1 MKRRKVVAMLLAG
14 TLTLSQ
20 PLAVFASEDFI
31 SDITSEQSGMDTEP
45 DAIAEDTGSSDDA
58 QGEGLPMDNSVN
70 SAQGLINNDETGTA
84 DIPQNA
90 DVSCDFDDGAGNST
104 TDDTNEGIVEE
115 ASGAVDQTVIKN
127 PSCQVALSNGSLID
141 MEVSND
147 AGEIQSDYRLDVREV
162 LGDQKKNEEDAL
174 NSTYNDNKKGS
185 SAMFDLKVK
194 DGQDNDVLL
203 SSPSLITLSSTD
215 FSFLDNSVLYHK
227 KNDGTWEQLEYTQFH
242 DEEKNIKHITFTVN
256 DAYGTF
262 VFAKE
267 AETSENNK
275 KEVHETGP
283 ESTETTDTADTD
295 NITTDEPASTPEKS
309 DSNKDLSVVEQI
321 NNFSW
326 KGGIGGQD
334 LSINVTS
341 ETAYPETD
349 TLQVTEGSEDKIKAG
364 TDVIAK
370 VVGKNVSVDLAT
382 NINICKTDGEA
393 ELGNGV
399 YHVDFDGVAITEDT
413 LLYHELKDNQWE
425 KVPYEKTS
433 SGIEFSLSDGFGD
446 FIFLKTEKDEAKE
459 DKKDNSDESS
469 KTYSY
474 EDDDV
479 AITAT
484 ANSDAGFPDGA
495 ELYAEKLQEGTDAY
509 NTAMSEVEKS
519 VKIGNNQKLFY
530 IPYDVYFI
538 NNGEKIEPEKGKVKV
553 KMAFKDALFGT
564 SPKPDETFVAHIK
577 DDGTLEQI
585 TNSSKE
591 KDTVVFGVDSFSI
604 MGPAIVTEADNTGS
618 EGKDSVTP
626 VIIDK
631 FNASFVSGATL
642 TDGKYVW
649 NPSDSASGHMFVYRI
664 DYTMSGTFSTDK
676 GAFKIEVPLHIL
688 KDRNGNWADTFDCP
702 YILESELSSDDN
714 SDFVYSVDEEN
725 NKAIIYN
732 YKPYPT
738 GEAGYIEVSYSTS
751 KNTMNYVDMGGSTEV
766 HAKVYATNDASTV
779 TAEADAVP
787 VYIDTHATISYTQK
801 KAPTLYSKWNDSW
814 GEKPEGADNYLYLV
828 WPIRTYINKNT
839 SMYNFYLDDT
849 FSSLEGSVVGYRFA
863 GQDKYTETNHVDNVS
878 SYGDRYDYVLTR
890 HSKSLA
896 EEKVQSDL
904 RYEVHND
911 VVATVDPIDQ
921 VDEDTIARSSLDWWY
936 EAPKYE
942 APTGHFWAEKEGIY
956 GKRNVVRSS
965 EDVSDY
971 TLAEFCAGDEDTI
984 DNLKYH
990 TYGNAYPYPWTLA
1003 DGATGTVDD
1012 ATNGLYGTKKVN
1024 YQFTDDTFY
1033 LEGTRLN
1040 NEDYE
1045 LTNIEWTPTVND
1057 VTFNPNSYTF
1067 VETPITN
1074 YSDED
1079 NITIWVRWS
1088 DDSWKQAATY
1098 NLQRKDYENVDDT
1111 LIKSAAGE
1119 NVAFTKGVKGV
1130 RFTASNAYYHTR
1142 FELYPIVSL
1151 NRTDN
1156 VLAIIGTDKSKVRLK
1171 NEANFVVTQNKDI
1184 LFERTVDGTDYI
1196 QKVKRE
1202 SEIKKDIIQTKN
1214 VKRKSSFDITW
1225 RVDFGEK
1232 YVDNNGVHYI
1242 LQESGKFYDL
1252 LPAGSILDT
1261 SSITVNASGEGLGL
1275 GEYTYETIDNFKNS
1289 GRTMLVVSIN
1299 NETNSRYIMTYKTS
1313 HTYDSINDY
1322 GKNVLNSVAY
1332 ESGNEKIGE
1341 GLPDNG
1347 GEITDKSYMT
1357 DLDEATDANKFK
1369 YAEARYNINILFAAS
1384 TGLKKQIKNSTSTQY
1399 SYDTTVHLNEDYSY
1413 QVRLVNDASTKSKN
1427 VIFFDSLENFYQK
1440 AEETSPTK
1448 VSDWKGTLT
1457 GINVNNLLF
1466 KNISPAVYLSKIDS
1480 MNIQNHHDLSETV
1493 DSDAVWLPYDEFI
1506 QKYGIDKATAIAIDA
1521 SKCVDGSDYVMNEK
1535 ESISFD
1541 IYMKAPGE
1549 DKSGKTD
1556 PIAYNNIYV
1565 ERTAMVVSDNGST
1578 EELPQFYHQ
1587 DYTKA
1592 HYRVSGDLKLKKVDE
1607 TDMKTPISGITY
1619 RLAGTSDYGTD
1630 YNEERVSD
1638 KNGGMEFLTIEKGT
1652 YLLQEINCSD
1662 DWQLN
1667 TESYTVTINEK
1678 GKAIIT
1684 NLTKAGD
1691 SYIVSDKPRIHA
1703 NLLFI
1708 KRNSVTSGSVK
1719 NAKFRLSGTSDYGN
1733 DYLLYETS
1741 GDIGRVYFENIEL
1754 GTYELAEVE
1763 APDGYIQKK
1772 EPWKVKVDERGVA
1785 VIYDGEKEE
1794 EKDTNGYYVVKNEP
1808 YHSIRFL
1815 KSSTYGDNIYLEGA
1829 EFSLTGI
1836 SDYGTSVDKTAVS
1849 GKAEDGGLV
1858 VFDRLEP
1865 GTYILKETK
1874 APEDHDLD
1882 EKPYT
1887 VVVKKDGTFTIDG
1900 LKKVRFG
1907 SGTKTISESIAEN
1920 TAELEEESLTENV
1933 KITTKNDTNIM
1944 DELSKNT
1951 DTESSKS

>member
-1 MKRRKVVAMLLAG
+1 MKRRKVIAMLLAG
-14 TLTLSQ
+14 TLTLAQ
-20 PLAVFASEDFI
+20 PLAAFASEDFVP
-31 SDITSEQSGMDTEP
+31 DVTSEQSGADTES
-45 DAIAEDTGSSDDA
+45 DTIAEDAGSPDNAQEEVLPTDDST
-58 QGEGLPMDNSVN
+58 D
-70 SAQGLINNDETGTA
+70 SAQELISNDETETA
-84 DIPQNA
+84 DVSQNA
-90 DVSCDFDDGAGNST
+90 DGSCDFDDGTDSVANEQNVADEDSGT
-104 TDDTNEGIVEE
+104 T
-115 ASGAVDQTVIKN
+115 DQTVAKN

-141 MEVSND
+141 MEISNS
-147 AGEIQSDYRLDVREV
+147 AGEIQPDYKLDVREV
-162 LGDQKKNEEDAL
+162 LDDQKKNVEDAL
-174 NSTYNDNKKGS
+174 NNTYGDNKRYS

-203 SSPSLITLSSTD
+203 SSPSTVALSSTD
-215 FSFLDNSVLYHK
+215 FSFLDDSVLFHK
-227 KNDGTWEQLEYTQFH
+227 KSDNTWEQLEYTH
-242 DEEKNIKHITFTVN
+242 SSDEEKNTKHITFTVN
-256 DAYGTF
+256 DACGTF

-267 AETSENNK
+267 TETSENNN
-275 KEVHETGP
+275 KEEALGTEP
-283 ESTETTDTADTD
+283 ASTETADIVDTPENTDNVTADA
-295 NITTDEPASTPEKS
+295 PASTPEKP
-309 DSNKDLSVVEQI
+309 DSSKDLSVVKQI
-321 NNFSW
+321 NDFLW

-334 LSINVTS
+334 LAIKVTS

-349 TLQVTEGSEDKIKAG
+349 TLQVTEVSVDKIKAG
-364 TDVIAK
+364 TDAIAK
-370 VVGKNVSVDLAT
+370 AVGKNVSVDLAV
-382 NINICKTDGEA
+382 NVNICKPDGETDSDS
-393 ELGNGV
+393 GTYRIN
-399 YHVDFDGVAITEDT
+399 FDGAAITEDM
-413 LLYHELKDNQWE
+413 LLYHELKDNQWGE
-425 KVPYEKTS
+425 ISYEKTG
-433 SGIEFSLSDGFGD
+433 SGIEFSSSDGLGNFV
-446 FIFLKTEKDEAKE
+446 FLKTEKDEAKE
-459 DKKDNSDESS
+459 DKKDNSAKSS

-479 AITAT
+479 TITAT
-484 ANSDAGFPDGA
+484 ANSDAGLPDGA
-495 ELYAEKLQEGTDAY
+495 ELHAEKLQEGTDAY

-530 IPYDVYFI
+530 IPYDVYFL

-577 DDGTLEQI
+577 DDGTVEQI
-585 TNSSKE
+585 SNSSKE

-618 EGKDSVTP
+618 EVKNGVAP
-626 VIIDK
+626 IIIDK
-631 FNASFVSGATL
+631 FNASFVSGASL

-688 KDRNGNWADTFDCP
+688 KDRDGNWADTFDCP
-702 YILESELSSDDN
+702 YSLESELSSDDN
-714 SDFVYSVDEEN
+714 PDFVYSVDEEN
-725 NKAIIYN
+725 NKATIYN

-738 GEAGYIEVSYSTS
+738 GEAGYIEISYSTS
-751 KNTMNYVDMGGSTEV
+751 KNTMSYVDMGGSTEV

-779 TAEADAVP
+779 TAETDAVP

-896 EEKVQSDL
+896 AEKVESDL

-956 GKRNVVRSS
+956 GKRNVVMSS

-1057 VTFNPNSYTF
+1057 ATFNPNSYTF
-1067 VETPITN
+1067 VEAPITN

-1079 NITIWVRWS
+1079 NITIWVRGN

-1098 NLQRKDYENVDDT
+1098 NLQGKDYENVDDT
-1111 LIKSAAGE
+1111 LIKSAAGG

-1130 RFTASNAYYHTR
+1130 RFTASNAYYHTK

-1156 VLAIIGTDKSKVRLK
+1156 ALAIIGTDKSKVRLR
-1171 NEANFVVTQNKDI
+1171 NEANFVVTQNTDI
-1184 LFERTVDGTDYI
+1184 LFGRTVDGTDYI

-1261 SSITVNASGEGLGL
+1261 SSI
-1275 GEYTYETIDNFKNS
+1275 
-1289 GRTMLVVSIN
+1289 
-1299 NETNSRYIMTYKTS
+1299 
-1313 HTYDSINDY
+1313 
-1322 GKNVLNSVAY
+1322 
-1332 ESGNEKIGE
+1332 
-1341 GLPDNG
+1341 
-1347 GEITDKSYMT
+1347 
-1357 DLDEATDANKFK
+1357 
-1369 YAEARYNINILFAAS
+1369 
-1384 TGLKKQIKNSTSTQY
+1384 
-1399 SYDTTVHLNEDYSY
+1399 
-1413 QVRLVNDASTKSKN
+1413 
-1427 VIFFDSLENFYQK
+1427 
-1440 AEETSPTK
+1440 
-1448 VSDWKGTLT
+1448 
-1457 GINVNNLLF
+1457 
-1466 KNISPAVYLSKIDS
+1466 
-1480 MNIQNHHDLSETV
+1480 
-1493 DSDAVWLPYDEFI
+1493 
-1506 QKYGIDKATAIAIDA
+1506 
-1521 SKCVDGSDYVMNEK
+1521 
-1535 ESISFD
+1535 
-1541 IYMKAPGE
+1541 
-1549 DKSGKTD
+1549 
-1556 PIAYNNIYV
+1556 
-1565 ERTAMVVSDNGST
+1565 
-1578 EELPQFYHQ
+1578 
-1587 DYTKA
+1587 
-1592 HYRVSGDLKLKKVDE
+1592 
-1607 TDMKTPISGITY
+1607 
-1619 RLAGTSDYGTD
+1619 
-1630 YNEERVSD
+1630 
-1638 KNGGMEFLTIEKGT
+1638 
-1652 YLLQEINCSD
+1652 
-1662 DWQLN
+1662 
-1667 TESYTVTINEK
+1667 
-1678 GKAIIT
+1678 
-1684 NLTKAGD
+1684 
-1691 SYIVSDKPRIHA
+1691 
-1703 NLLFI
+1703 
-1708 KRNSVTSGSVK
+1708 
-1719 NAKFRLSGTSDYGN
+1719 
-1733 DYLLYETS
+1733 
-1741 GDIGRVYFENIEL
+1741 
-1754 GTYELAEVE
+1754 
-1763 APDGYIQKK
+1763 
-1772 EPWKVKVDERGVA
+1772 
-1785 VIYDGEKEE
+1785 
-1794 EKDTNGYYVVKNEP
+1794 
-1808 YHSIRFL
+1808 
-1815 KSSTYGDNIYLEGA
+1815 
-1829 EFSLTGI
+1829 
-1836 SDYGTSVDKTAVS
+1836 
-1849 GKAEDGGLV
+1849 
-1858 VFDRLEP
+1858 
-1865 GTYILKETK
+1865 
-1874 APEDHDLD
+1874 
-1882 EKPYT
+1882 
-1887 VVVKKDGTFTIDG
+1887 
-1900 LKKVRFG
+1900 
-1907 SGTKTISESIAEN
+1907 N
-1920 TAELEEESLTENV
+1920 TAAWRKL
-1933 KITTKNDTNIM
+1933 
-1944 DELSKNT
+1944 
-1951 DTESSKS
+1951 